1 MHEMPRQLQSASLRA
16 RCFTGIISGARAP
29 RQLPPWKHVN
39 KTSHTK
45 RFSYASSDA
54 AGQLVFCAISF
65 YLLKFYT
72 DVAGL
77 SAAVAGTILL
87 IARLTDAV
95 DAPVWGIIF
104 DKTHSRWGKSRP
116 WFLWLCFPFALFGV
130 LTFVTPNLAPTA
142 KAFYFGGTYII
153 CSILYTGINTPVT
166 SILSALTSDPN
177 ERVVL
182 TCYRMFGSKAGVLL
196 VNATAWPL
204 VAWLGHGNDR
214 KGFLL
219 TMPIYAVVCVL
230 LYLTAFLNLKETV
243 QEKKEALPI
252 RSSFAALRG
261 NWPWFI
267 IFGSCLCFWIAF
279 ISRISM
285 VPYYFEY
292 VWHRKDLIPIA
303 NSLDCI
309 SLAGIFLI
317 PWFCKRASKAAVWT
331 TGLIGSVL
339 CQGLVYLGGS
349 AHSLPL
355 VFAGWVMGILTSGVA
370 MALPFSL
377 LSDSVDY
384 GEWKNGIRAAG
395 LLTAVG
401 AAFCL
406 KAGSGL
412 GGAIPAWILGAS
424 GYVPN
429 VEQSPRSLTGIETGF
444 IWLPALFYGLATIPA
459 LFYGRFERLEP
470 QIQQELE
477 TLRTGA
483 AVAIAEAE

>member
-1 MHEMPRQLQSASLRA
+1 MH
-16 RCFTGIISGARAP
+16 
-29 RQLPPWKHVN
+29 PP
-39 KTSHTK
+39 TSYTK
-45 RFSYASSDA
+45 RFSYAASDA

-77 SAAVAGTILL
+77 PAAVAGTILL
-87 IARLTDAV
+87 IARMTDAI

-116 WFLWLCFPFALFGV
+116 WFLWLCVPFAFFGV
-130 LTFVTPNLAPTA
+130 LTFATPNLGPTA
-142 KAFYFGGTYII
+142 KAIYCGATYIV

-166 SILSALTSDPN
+166 SILSALTPDPN

-196 VNATAWPL
+196 VNASAWPL
-204 VAWLGHGNDR
+204 VAWLGQGNDR

-219 TMPIYAVVCVL
+219 TMPIYAVICVL
-230 LYLTAFLNLKETV
+230 LYLLAFRNLEEII
-243 QEKKEALPI
+243 QEKKVALPI
-252 RSSFAALRG
+252 RRSFAALRG

-292 VWHRKDLIPIA
+292 IWHRKELIPLV
-303 NSLDCI
+303 NSLDCL

-317 PWFCKRASKAAVWT
+317 PWFCKRASKSRVWAA
-331 TGLIGSVL
+331 GLIGSVL
-339 CQGLVYLGGS
+339 SQGLVYAGGS

-355 VFAGWVMGILTSGVA
+355 VFAGWVAGILTSGVA

-384 GEWKNGIRAAG
+384 GEWKSGIRAAG

-412 GGAIPAWILGAS
+412 GGAIPAWILGAT

-429 VEQSPRSLTGIETGF
+429 VAQSARSLNGIEIGF
-444 IWLPALFYGLATIPA
+444 IWLPALFYVLATLPA
-459 LFYGRFERLEP
+459 LFYGKYEAMEP
-470 QIQQELE
+470 RIQEELKQRRE
-477 TLRTGA
+477 VTEAPGA
-483 AVAIAEAE
+483 TP

>member
-1 MHEMPRQLQSASLRA
+1 MS
-16 RCFTGIISGARAP
+16 I
-29 RQLPPWKHVN
+29 
-39 KTSHTK
+39 TSYTK
-45 RFSYASSDA
+45 RFSYAASDA

-65 YLLKFYT
+65 YLLKYYT

-77 SAAVAGTILL
+77 SAGVAGTILL
-87 IARLTDAV
+87 IARMTDAV

-104 DKTHSRWGKSRP
+104 DKTHSHWGKSRP
-116 WFLWLCFPFALFGV
+116 WFLWLCFPFAFFGV
-130 LTFVTPNLAPTA
+130 LTFVTPDLGTTA
-142 KAFYFGGTYII
+142 KAFYCGGTYIL

-166 SILSALTSDPN
+166 SILSALTPDPN

-204 VAWLGHGNDR
+204 VAYLGQGNDR

-219 TMPIYAVVCVL
+219 TMPVYAVICIL
-230 LYLTAFLNLKETV
+230 LFLLAFRNLEEIV
-243 QEKKEALPI
+243 EEKKEALPI

-292 VWHRKDLIPIA
+292 VWHRKDLIPGV
-303 NSLDCI
+303 NSLDCV

-317 PWFCKRASKAAVWT
+317 PWFCKRASKASVWT
-331 TGLIGSVL
+331 LGLIGSML
-339 CQGLVYLGGS
+339 SQGLIYLGGA

-355 VFAGWVMGILTSGVA
+355 VFVGWVAGILTSGVA

-412 GGAIPAWILGAS
+412 GGAIPAWILGAT

-429 VEQSPRSLTGIETGF
+429 AEQSARALAGITIGF
-444 IWLPALFYGLATIPA
+444 IWLPTLFYMLATLPV
-459 LFYGRFERLEP
+459 LFYRRFEKMEP
-470 QIQQELE
+470 RIQEELRQRRAASTSRE
-477 TLRTGA
+477 TSA
-483 AVAIAEAE
+483 SA

>member
-1 MHEMPRQLQSASLRA
+1 MTPSP
-16 RCFTGIISGARAP
+16 F
-29 RQLPPWKHVN
+29 
-39 KTSHTK
+39 KT

-54 AGQLVFCAISF
+54 AGQLVFCFISF

-72 DVAGL
+72 DVVGL
-77 SAAVAGTILL
+77 SAAMAGTLLL
-87 IARLTDAV
+87 IARLTDAF

-116 WFLWLCFPFALFGV
+116 WFLWLCFPFALAGF
-130 LTFVTPNLAPTA
+130 LTFAVPDLSPTA
-142 KAFYFGGTYII
+142 KAIYCGATYIV

-166 SILSALTSDPN
+166 SILSSLTPDSN

-196 VNATAWPL
+196 VNASAWPL
-204 VAWLGHGNDR
+204 VTWLGQGDDR

-219 TMPIYAVVCVL
+219 TMPIYAALSIL
-230 LYLTAFLNLKETV
+230 LYLMAFRNLKETV
-243 QEKKEALPI
+243 QEKKASIPI
-252 RSSFAALRG
+252 RRSFAAVRR
-261 NWPWFI
+261 NWPWLI
-267 IFGSCLCFWIAF
+267 IFSSSFCFWVAF

-292 VWHRKDLIPIA
+292 VWHRKDLIPAA
-303 NSLDCI
+303 NSLDCV
-309 SLAGIFLI
+309 SLIGIFLI
-317 PWFCKRASKAAVWT
+317 PWFCRRASKSTIWA

-339 CQGLVYLGGS
+339 SQGLVYLGG
-349 AHSLPL
+349 ATHSLPL
-355 VFAGWVMGILTSGVA
+355 VFVGWVAGILTSGVA
-370 MALPFSL
+370 LALPFSL

-384 GEWKNGIRAAG
+384 GEWKSGIRAAG

-412 GGAIPAWILGAS
+412 GGAIPAWILSAS

-429 VEQSPRSLTGIETGF
+429 VEQSARSLAGIEIGF
-444 IWLPALFYGLATIPA
+444 IGLPALFYVLATLPV
-459 LFYGRFERLEP
+459 LFYARFERLEP
-470 QIQQELE
+470 QIRRELE
-477 TLRTGA
+477 ARR
-483 AVAIAEAE
+483 AEKLSA